1 MLRALARV
9 VDALLLFVIAGLV
22 FAWSPAFAGCRANDQ
37 WRGSDKQLHA
47 LAGGGIAFVVTLHTA
62 DPLQGFLWGAGA
74 GLVKEATDA
83 AGMGDCTLQD
93 LAVTVAAAGIAAYT
107 GGFIVTRV
115 QGRTLVAYSRSF

>member
-1 MLRALARV
+1 MLQRLARA
-9 VDALLLFVIAGLV
+9 VDALLLIVIAGLV
-22 FAWSPAFAGCRANDQ
+22 FAWSPAVAGCRSNDQ

-62 DPLQGFLWGAGA
+62 DPWRGFLWGAGA
-74 GLVKEATDA
+74 GLAKEAIDA
-83 AGMGDCTLQD
+83 TGQGDCSLQD